1 MTPRPGDLVRINL
14 PESVQPPGGYV
25 YHGYAALVIGV
36 RAAIAVVLLDGA
48 VRCFAVA
55 YLEVVDET
63 R

>member
-14 PESVQPPGGYV
+14 PEQYRRHHV
-25 YHGYAALVIGV
+25 YHGYAALVVGV
-36 RAAIAVVLLDGA
+36 RAAIADVLLDGA

-55 YLEVVDET
+55 YLEVVNET

>member
-14 PESVQPPGGYV
+14 PEQYRHHV
-25 YHGYAALVIGV
+25 YHGYTALVVGV
-36 RAAIAVVLLDGA
+36 RAVIADVLLDGA

-55 YLEVVDET
+55 YLEVVNET